1 MSLRSPL
8 SAVLGRGSAKS
19 GVHHWWIQRLTAV
32 ALVPLTIWLL
42 SSLAQLQL
50 ADHAAVSAWIASGWN
65 PVLLS
70 LTVLTMCWH
79 SLLGVQVV
87 IEDYVHDHLIRT
99 LTLLVLNFAHVL
111 AAAAGIYAVLR
122 IAFRSP

>member
-8 SAVLGRGSAKS
+8 GVVLGRGAAKS
-19 GVHHWWIQRLTAV
+19 GVHHWWVQRVSAV
-32 ALVPLTIWLL
+32 ALVPLTLWLL
-42 SSLAQLQL
+42 WSLAQLRL
-50 ADHAAVSAWIASGWN
+50 ADHAAVSVWIAGGWH

-87 IEDYVHDHLIRT
+87 IEDYVHHHLTKT
-99 LTLLVLNFAHVL
+99 LTMLAVNFAHVL
-111 AAAAGIYAVLR
+111 TAAAGVYAVLR
-122 IAFRSP
+122 IAFRSV